1 MSVESNGVIQVAL
14 QRPEFDID
22 VALDWD
28 DGVLVL
34 FGRSGSG
41 KSTLLECVL
50 GLHASARCR
59 ILIAGS
65 WLEDHVNGLSL
76 PTDRRGLGWVPQSA
90 TLFPHLDVAANL
102 RFGVA
107 RSGADESSLDR
118 IVELLEIGSLLERSA
133 RDLSGGERS
142 RVALGRA
149 LASGPRALLLDEPLA
164 ALDIP
169 LRAKLLPYLLRV
181 RDELG
186 LPIVY
191 ITHDPDE
198 AMLLG
203 ERVAVLDAGC
213 VVASGPPRDVLW
225 SQAVLPLSETLGLE
239 NVFQAE
245 FQPEPDAGDSAQTGG
260 RIVTRAGLVLQV
272 PWRLEAGKGLL
283 LGLRAED
290 ITLSLDP
297 PGRISARNVI
307 PGRITRREDLAN
319 HVLVHVDA
327 GERLVVRVTPDA
339 ARALELESGIPVF
352 LIVKAHALRRLG

>member
-1 MSVESNGVIQVAL
+1 MSAASNGVIQVSL

-34 FGRSGSG
+34 FGPSGSG

-133 RDLSGGERS
+133 QDLSGGERS

-198 AMLLG
+198 AMLLRG
-203 ERVAVLDAGC
+203 TVAVLDGGRI
-213 VVASGPPRDVLW
+213 VASGPAREVLW
-225 SQAVLPLSETLGLE
+225 SRAVLPLSDALGLE
-239 NVFQAE
+239 NVLDASVTERIDERGESILRTSGGTMLVVPWPIAAAE
-245 FQPEPDAGDSAQTGG
+245 RVSLGIPAGDILLATSAPQG
-260 RIVTRAGLVLQV
+260 
-272 PWRLEAGKGLL
+272 
-283 LGLRAED
+283 
-290 ITLSLDP
+290 
-297 PGRISARNVI
+297 ISARNVL
-307 PGRITRREDLAN
+307 PGVVVSLETVDGE
-319 HVLVHVDA
+319 VLVGVDV
-327 GERLVVRVTPDA
+327 GDRLVAKLTPGAVAALGLAPGVRLHA
-339 ARALELESGIPVF
+339 
-352 LIVKAHALRRLG
+352 IVKAHAIRRIG